1 LNAIELFHIKAK
13 LHPNKMA
20 VADIRWGSWSF
31 QEIINLSIKVQT
43 TMEQHKIRSG
53 DSVLLMIAPCPAL
66 YGIICGLLGMGVRI
80 VFIEPWLKVDRI
92 NEVIKAA
99 KPKAFI
105 SGKIGKVWG
114 VRSQEIRKIPL
125 WLTAGDF
132 EKKDLTGTFSVE
144 DLPPDHHAFVVFSSG
159 TTGNPKGVL
168 RTHQYLKTVV
178 DIFISSAPED
188 FETPDLCI
196 FPNLA
201 LFHLA
206 TGRGSIIIP
215 NRWSRKNLQKLFE
228 IARPFGP
235 QTISTGPAFFK
246 KLMDENLMGEIK
258 SLKRIVFGGALTDCW
273 LMEKV
278 IEELPAARVLHLYGG
293 SEAEPVA
300 YMDAKEALKQSRAQ
314 GYFQT
319 LCLGKPIKEIQYKF
333 NAGVLWVSGPNVS
346 GEYIG
351 DASQN
356 LGIKE
361 RDESGT
367 LWHCMGDKIN
377 EKDGHFWYAGRLSQ
391 RDEDFILEQKVY
403 AFLKS
408 SKSFIHRDSEQK
420 IVLIGDKLELLSDS
434 IKKQFP
440 QIHRIAS
447 TKIIRDHRHRSRI
460 DRIKSLPRKYRT
472 EKMSQL
478 QKWQTYLQ
486 ERSPLPALFF
496 ISTLGALSS
505 LSFKNEFDPA
515 LFLAAILFNTLIF
528 IQLRLGDEVKDFEKD
543 KIVNPTRPLPRGLLT
558 TSDLASAMNK
568 ILIFVI
574 LAGLTLGLLKS
585 WPGGLVLS
593 MASVFAWL
601 MYKEFFVGEI
611 LNKEP
616 IVYAITHQ
624 VIVFLI
630 YGWVAL
636 ATDSSLI
643 YDRAFQG
650 WLLAN
655 FGGSFTFEICRKL
668 NPNAHKLAQTYAQHY
683 GPGPTVFICT
693 IFICIMAAGSFMAG
707 FGVWT
712 LLPLMTLEFMLI
724 KWIKNPHGY
733 KKIEAVATL
742 AGLIVVVA
750 PAIMWLIRT
759 RS

>member
-1 LNAIELFHIKAK
+1 LNAIELFQVKAK
-13 LHPNKMA
+13 LHPEKMA
-20 VADIRWGSWSF
+20 VTDIRWGSWTF
-31 QEIINLSIKVQT
+31 QEILSLSVKVQKKLN
-43 TMEQHKIRSG
+43 QHEIKTG

-99 KPKAFI
+99 RPKAFI
-105 SGKIGKVWG
+105 TGTIGKAWG
-114 VRSQEIRKIPL
+114 IRSREIRNIPL
-125 WLTAGDF
+125 WFSSKDF
-132 EKKDLTGTFSVE
+132 ETTALSGTFKVE
-144 DLPPDHHAFVVFSSG
+144 NLPPEHHAFVVFSSG
-159 TTGNPKGVL
+159 TTGNPKGVV
-168 RTHQYLKTVV
+168 RTHDYLKTVV
-178 DIFISSAPED
+178 DIFISSEPED
-188 FETPDLCI
+188 FATPDLCI

-228 IARPFGP
+228 IARPFGF

-246 KLMDENLMGEIK
+246 KLMDENMMGEVK

-278 IEELPAARVLHLYGG
+278 ITELPEARVLHLYGG

-300 YMDAKEALKQSRAQ
+300 YMEAKEALKQSRAQ

-319 LCLGKPIKEIQYKF
+319 LCLGKPIKEIRYKF
-333 NAGVLWVSGPNVS
+333 KADVLWVSGPNVS

-351 DASQN
+351 DPSQN
-356 LGIKE
+356 LGVKE
-361 RDESGT
+361 RDEGGT
-367 LWHCMGDKIN
+367 LWHCMGDKIH
-377 EKDGHFWYAGRLSQ
+377 EKDGHFWYAGRQSQ
-391 RDEDFILEQKVY
+391 RSEDFALEQRVY
-403 AFLKS
+403 SFLGS
-408 SKSFIHRDSEQK
+408 SKSFIHRNKDQKVVLVGQGLTGRSES
-420 IVLIGDKLELLSDS
+420 L
-434 IKKQFP
+434 KKQFP
-440 QIHRIAS
+440 QIDVIAS
-447 TKIIRDHRHRSRI
+447 TEIQRDRRHRSRI

-472 EKMSQL
+472 EKMSNL
-478 QKWQTYLQ
+478 KNWQTYLQ

-505 LSFKNEFDPA
+505 LSFKSEFDPA

-558 TSDLASAMNK
+558 TTDLASAMNK
-568 ILIFVI
+568 ILIFVV
-574 LAGLTLGLLKS
+574 LAGIVLGLLKS
-585 WPGGLVLS
+585 WPGGFTLS

-601 MYKEFFVGEI
+601 MYKEFFVGEV

-636 ATDSSLI
+636 STDSSLI
-643 YDRAFQG
+643 TDRAFQG

-668 NPNAHKLAQTYAQHY
+668 NPQAHKLAQTYAQHY
-683 GPGPTVFICT
+683 GPAPTVFICT
-693 IFICIMAAGSFMAG
+693 LFICMMAAGSFMAG
-707 FGVWT
+707 FGVWMI
-712 LLPLMTLEFMLI
+712 LPLIALEFMLL
-724 KWIKNPHGY
+724 KWIKNPEGF
-733 KKIEAVATL
+733 KKIEGVATL
-742 AGLIVVVA
+742 SGLIVVVA